1 MKKTRLMEVGERE
14 GEIRQTTMILPYF
27 NYEIPV
33 LLLRDEH
40 PYIPVVE
47 LCKMLGL
54 RADAHLPRWR
64 TLLFWQDA
72 RKLPYNTPQRGRRV
86 VWCLPGGALL
96 FWYSCFDWSLVSPE
110 RQAQL
115 RQATDEGME
124 VLARAHQEMLNQYQ
138 RVRHDLFEFV
148 TAYAETETTFPRFA
162 AAMHLY
168 LNDFEACIA
177 WEDLISQ
184 VQACIGEALAH
195 ARKMLQEQAEI
206 PVVDAVKVNPAGEAI
221 EEMALPLFPIV
232 SKKDVACF
240 YEHLRQLAQWS
251 RQLMDFLEA
260 YGVMWDKEQKRWY
273 LASEEEGIGDG

>member
-1 MKKTRLMEVGERE
+1 
-14 GEIRQTTMILPYF
+14 MILPYF

-54 RADAHLPRWR
+54 RADTHLPRWR

-72 RKLPYNTPQRGRRV
+72 RKLPYQTPQRGRRV

-96 FWYSCFDWSLVSPE
+96 FWYGCFDWSLVSPE

-124 VLARAHQEMLNQYQ
+124 VLARAHQQMLSQYQ

-162 AAMHLY
+162 TAMHLY

-195 ARKMLQEQAEI
+195 ARKMLQKQAEI
-206 PVVDAVKVNPAGEAI
+206 PVVDAVRVSPAGEVI

-232 SKKDVACF
+232 PKEDVTRF
-240 YEHLRQLAQWS
+240 YEHLGQLAQWS
-251 RQLMDFLEA
+251 RHMMDFLEA
-260 YGVMWDKEQKRWY
+260 HGVVWDKEQKRWY
-273 LASEEEGIGDG
+273 LASEKEDADG